1 MFTIVSGTNRKGNQ
15 SVKIAKIYRKL
26 LKGKGIDAVLLSLEK
41 IDVTQQ
47 DEALKKL
54 EQEVI
59 IPTKHFIFIVPE
71 YNGSF
76 PGILKLLFDNTGNYK
91 IWSHKDALLTG
102 VSSGRAGNLR
112 GLDHLSD
119 VLNYLKITVHPNKLP
134 ISSIEKLVDGNGEL
148 TDAETLGTVSRQL
161 DEYLAWIKK

>member
-15 SVKIAKIYRKL
+15 SVKIAKIYKKL
-26 LKGKGIDAVLLSLEK
+26 LKEKGIEAGLISLEK
-41 IDVTQQ
+41 IDVSQQ
-47 DEALKKL
+47 NEALKKL
-54 EQEVI
+54 EQEVV

-76 PGILKLLFDNTGNYK
+76 PGILKMFFDNTSNHK
-91 IWSHKDALLTG
+91 IWGHKDALLTG

-134 ISSIEKLVDGNGEL
+134 ISSIEKLVDENGEL
-148 TDAETLGTVSRQL
+148 TDADTLVTVKKQL
-161 DEYLAWIKK
+161 DEYLDWIKK